1 MAVLTL
7 SSTQI
12 IAGTPGSLDD
22 LFPIDQHA
30 KQRTAMFDVNTAGQG
45 AGDIGSTLLLC
56 KIPFGRVRVLPYGC
70 RFKCS
75 AFGAGRTLSF
85 GHTGYTT
92 SLGVIVPADPLAFGT
107 GIDVSAALGTGTVDG
122 PVAGTAVGAFNPT
135 MLKFDFFSREGTII
149 TATVAGGTIPDP
161 ATLSGLIHY
170 VVE

>member
-30 KQRTAMFDVNTAGQG
+30 KDRTAMFDVNTAGQG
-45 AGDIGSTLLLC
+45 AGDAGSTLLLC
-56 KIPFGRVRVLPYGC
+56 KIPFGRVRVLPYAS

-75 AFGAGRTLSF
+75 AFGAGRTISF

-122 PVAGTAVGAFNPT
+122 AVGTAVGSFNPS
-135 MLKFDFFSREGTII
+135 MFKFDFYSREGTII

-161 ATLSGLIHY
+161 TTLSGLVHY
-170 VVE
+170 LVE